1 MPPSSSRPTTNKA
14 TSEVLF
20 DSVGIR
26 EYYHV
31 LSDNPTSSGGPISI
45 GWRYDTKDTIRFDLA
60 EYERCRKG
68 LRQTRKELVIL
79 KDVREDM
86 LRNAGYSRREIVL
99 AVQLA

>member
-1 MPPSSSRPTTNKA
+1 MPPSSSRPITNKA

-20 DSVGIR
+20 DSVEIR
-26 EYYHV
+26 EYHHV
-31 LSDNPTSSGGPISI
+31 LSDNPTSSGGPIGI

-68 LRQTRKELVIL
+68 LRRTRKELVIL